1 MKKLIKELIEGTF
14 TAVHIFLFILAILVS
29 IAFYNEVSA
38 EIKVDTVYSPG
49 GTQTCW
55 SYPDGKVVCF

>member
-1 MKKLIKELIEGTF
+1 ML
-14 TAVHIFLFILAILVS
+14 
-29 IAFYNEVSA
+29 AFYNEVKS

>member
-1 MKKLIKELIEGTF
+1 MKLTEIVIIGLLIIIML
-14 TAVHIFLFILAILVS
+14 
-29 IAFYNEVSA
+29 AFYNEVKS

>member
-1 MKKLIKELIEGTF
+1 MKKLIEGIF
-14 TAVHIFLFILAILVS
+14 TAVHIFLFILAILAL
-29 IAFYNEVSA
+29 IGFYNKASA

>member
-14 TAVHIFLFILAILVS
+14 TAVHIFLFILAILAS
-29 IAFYNEVSA
+29 IAFLDKVNA

>member
-1 MKKLIKELIEGTF
+1 MKLAEMVLIVLLLVILLSF
-14 TAVHIFLFILAILVS
+14 FNAVT
-29 IAFYNEVSA
+29 A